1 MASHKYIVVLGIGS
15 EQTYM
20 RLQHL
25 AEFQLSHGE
34 TANYHVALFRK
45 LEDLLER
52 VLPQDPFNRERA
64 LSGPLANVFRVTDEP
79 IRVYYCGAPNEAK
92 ITVIRIADT
101 PLKINNTF
109 RAKWMMAHADENIVA
124 ALADNRIQ
132 LPKPN

>member
-1 MASHKYIVVLGIGS
+1 MASCKYIVALGIGA
-15 EQTYM
+15 EQTYT

-25 AEFQLSHGE
+25 AEFRLSHGD
-34 TANYHVALFRK
+34 TANYQVTLFRK

-52 VLPQDPFNRERA
+52 VIPQDPFNRERA

-101 PLKINNTF
+101 PLRINNIF
-109 RAKWMMAHADENIVA
+109 RVKWMMGHADETIVA